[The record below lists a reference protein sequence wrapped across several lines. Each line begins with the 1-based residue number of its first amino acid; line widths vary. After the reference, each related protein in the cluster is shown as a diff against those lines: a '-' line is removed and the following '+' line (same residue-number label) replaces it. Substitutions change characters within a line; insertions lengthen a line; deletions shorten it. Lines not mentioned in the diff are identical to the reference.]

1 MPRIPGDDAPS
12 QAALQGDLSCRNG
25 LPVRQRERS
34 VSPELAERRRSITSG
49 GSSLSAQAS
58 QTEPVHAPSAPM
70 ASAAANCSPV
80 PIPPAASTGTGATA
94 WMISGSST
102 SVEISPSP
110 VGVNQSANVIVH
122 GSNPCGAVELNF
134 GDGSVVQT
142 YPITQLPAY
151 FAHTWTTTGQK
162 TVTAIGHGNC
172 SGQTSTVV
180 TVQ

>member
-1 MPRIPGDDAPS
+1 MSPT
-12 QAALQGDLSCRNG
+12 NG
-25 LPVRQRERS
+25 QTY
-34 VSPELAERRRSITSG
+34 LA
-49 GSSLSAQAS
+49 
-58 QTEPVHAPSAPM
+58 
-70 ASAAANCSPV
+70 
-80 PIPPAASTGTGATA
+80 PAAITANVTASDDGAIARVEFWLNGANWYNDTSYPYSHTWTSVGAGTYTIFARAYDNAGSMTQTTTATVTVNTPGPS
-94 WMISGSST
+94 MVT

-134 GDGSVVQT
+134 GDGTVVQT